1 MRKEIPEETIKQA
14 TDLFY
19 SCEPVVDNQDGTL
32 YLPISD
38 IAKMQT
44 SRSSVLANLNLRELE
59 TTFRLL
65 DVNGDGKLTL
75 EEFVDGFSQFL
86 LAAQSTETARII
98 QKRRAEEEIIKNQE
112 LKGEVTRAR
121 ENSVASLAIIQQ
133 LFSSTLY
140 NTIKTTMPK
149 LVTEFESMIQQASK
163 EIDDMQK
170 SMHQLECKLESNTT
184 AYHQSL
190 DQAYS
195 ELESKI
201 RQAEEMSKARLE
213 QRTRQINT
221 EWDQILAEKVEQV
234 NELKQ
239 RISEANRKT
248 EQLRQTQAQET
259 EQIEILRKEND
270 KLTEALEEVESSVEE
285 SKHTIEDLQT
295 TARVEQAKR
304 EKADAF
310 TCKRIQIECEE
321 LMRKLDQLRELNRRL
336 RDERDEALNDDRAR
350 KLISTN
356 SLMDEVN
363 EVFERQNV
371 CAEEGTEMTAQVL
384 QSGEITSPQDA
395 VVTATEVFS
404 DEDYEFE
411 DSWSQS
417 VDSFK
422 LNKSIY
428 EAERPEGTDQLQK
441 PQQAAVREEVFGD
454 RNKGAQISNAMN
466 GTISGQP
473 TELGRGL
480 RMFKVVVVGQS
491 GSGRTALVSRICGD
505 KEIDK
510 AEEVREEIELRVCSL
525 EVDGE
530 RVVIQFWDIQGD
542 DKYFPVNQYICEKAD
557 GVIFVYAGCS
567 MSDFNQLDH
576 RIMKMLKGLKT
587 TKKLWEDTV
596 NVLWANKWDLVN
608 SSPALLPVPRSSAE
622 GLAKTLE
629 ADYFEVSAKTGY
641 NVDSAVETFVRKL
654 CQAQDSKLQMAQEN
668 LFPSTEKKP
677 TCLSCCSM

>member
-1 MRKEIPEETIKQA
+1 M
-14 TDLFY
+14 
-19 SCEPVVDNQDGTL
+19 
-32 YLPISD
+32 
-38 IAKMQT
+38 
-44 SRSSVLANLNLRELE
+44 
-59 TTFRLL
+59 
-65 DVNGDGKLTL
+65 
-75 EEFVDGFSQFL
+75 
-86 LAAQSTETARII
+86 AAQSTETARII
-98 QKRRAEEEIIKNQE
+98 QKRRAEEEMIKNQE

-170 SMHQLECKLESNTT
+170 SMHQMECKLESNTS

-201 RQAEEMSKARLE
+201 RQAEEMSKAR
-213 QRTRQINT
+213 
-221 EWDQILAEKVEQV
+221 
-234 NELKQ
+234 
-239 RISEANRKT
+239 ANRKT

-270 KLTEALEEVESSVEE
+270 KLTEALEEVEFSVEE

-295 TARVEQAKR
+295 TARLEQAKR

-310 TCKRIQIECEE
+310 TCKRIQVECEE
-321 LMRKLDQLRELNRRL
+321 LMRKLDQLREQNRRL
-336 RDERDEALNDDRAR
+336 RDERDEAIHDDRAR
-350 KLISTN
+350 NLVSTG

-363 EVFERQNV
+363 EVFGRQRM
-371 CAEEGTEMTAQVL
+371 CPDEGAEVKRTTAQVL

-395 VVTATEVFS
+395 VVIATEVFS
-404 DEDYEFE
+404 DDDYEFE

-417 VDSFK
+417 VDSFNLK
-422 LNKSIY
+422 KTIH
-428 EAERPEGTDQLQK
+428 EAEPSLGIGQLQK
-441 PQQAAVREEVFGD
+441 SQQVAVHEGVFGD
-454 RNKGAQISNAMN
+454 RDKGAQISNTMK

-473 TELGRGL
+473 RELGRGL
-480 RMFKVVVVGQS
+480 RMFKVAVVGQS

-505 KEIDK
+505 EEIDK
-510 AEEVREEIELRVCSL
+510 AGELREEIELRMCNL

-530 RVVIQFWDIQGD
+530 RVVLQLWDIQGD

-557 GVIFVYAGCS
+557 GVIFIYAGCS

-576 RIMKMLKGLKT
+576 RIMKLLKGLKT
-587 TKKLWEDTV
+587 AKKPWEDTV

-608 SSPALLPVPRSSAE
+608 SSPAFLPVPRASAE
-622 GLAKTLE
+622 GLA
-629 ADYFEVSAKTGY
+629 
-641 NVDSAVETFVRKL
+641 
-654 CQAQDSKLQMAQEN
+654 
-668 LFPSTEKKP
+668 
-677 TCLSCCSM
+677 

>member
-1 MRKEIPEETIKQA
+1 
-14 TDLFY
+14 
-19 SCEPVVDNQDGTL
+19 
-32 YLPISD
+32 
-38 IAKMQT
+38 
-44 SRSSVLANLNLRELE
+44 
-59 TTFRLL
+59 
-65 DVNGDGKLTL
+65 
-75 EEFVDGFSQFL
+75 
-86 LAAQSTETARII
+86 
-98 QKRRAEEEIIKNQE
+98 
-112 LKGEVTRAR
+112 
-121 ENSVASLAIIQQ
+121 
-133 LFSSTLY
+133 
-140 NTIKTTMPK
+140 MPK

-201 RQAEEMSKARLE
+201 RQAEEMSKAR
-213 QRTRQINT
+213 
-221 EWDQILAEKVEQV
+221 
-234 NELKQ
+234 
-239 RISEANRKT
+239 ANRKT

-441 PQQAAVREEVFGD
+441 PQQAAVREEVFGCSFTKIKNSDIVVAADGMNAQPSSSTHWICDWTLSLQDKFLLDTTAAQANVSSDARHLASLVLRYMVARNFLTRDHQAAFWLAGHHFDHIFTFRQDIPRKSVNKIRPLYVFRLLGVCD
-454 RNKGAQISNAMN
+454 RTVSSPIASLQNVVSPLWFNFVNDEVMRRTLEDLYNPGVQ
-466 GTISGQP
+466 ISGQP

-622 GLAKTLE
+622 GLAKHGCTLWKEFSASVARRIIAACNAGHHFELAALSRETYQYMPNDRTAYSGSTVNLVDISPGQEDDCSKENE
-629 ADYFEVSAKTGY
+629 A
-641 NVDSAVETFVRKL
+641 NVK
-654 CQAQDSKLQMAQEN
+654 
-668 LFPSTEKKP
+668 STAF
-677 TCLSCCSM
+677 TATDN

>member
-19 SCEPVVDNQDGTL
+19 SCEPVVDKQDGTL

-44 SRSSVLANLNLRELE
+44 SRSSVLANLNLKELE

-86 LAAQSTETARII
+86 MAAQSTETARII
-98 QKRRAEEEIIKNQE
+98 QKRRAEEEVIKNQE

-170 SMHQLECKLESNTT
+170 SMHQMECKLESNTS
-184 AYHQSL
+184 AYHQSM

-201 RQAEEMSKARLE
+201 RQAEETSKARLE

-221 EWDQILAEKVEQV
+221 EWDQILAEKVEHV

-248 EQLRQTQAQET
+248 EQLKQTQVQET

-270 KLTEALEEVESSVEE
+270 KLTEALEEVEFSVEE

-295 TARVEQAKR
+295 TARLEQAKR
-304 EKADAF
+304 EKADA
-310 TCKRIQIECEE
+310 
-321 LMRKLDQLRELNRRL
+321 
-336 RDERDEALNDDRAR
+336 
-350 KLISTN
+350 
-356 SLMDEVN
+356 
-363 EVFERQNV
+363 
-371 CAEEGTEMTAQVL
+371 
-384 QSGEITSPQDA
+384 SPQDA
-395 VVTATEVFS
+395 VVIATEVFS

-422 LNKSIY
+422 LQKSIY
-428 EAERPEGTDQLQK
+428 EAEPGYVSSQGIGQLQK
-441 PQQAAVREEVFGD
+441 SQQVEVLGEVFGD
-454 RNKGAQISNAMN
+454 RDKGAQISNAIN

-473 TELGRGL
+473 RELGRGL
-480 RMFKVVVVGQS
+480 RMFKVAVVGQS

-505 KEIDK
+505 EEIDK
-510 AEEVREEIELRVCSL
+510 AEEVREEIELRVCNL

-530 RVVIQFWDIQGD
+530 RVVIQLWDIQGD

-576 RIMKMLKGLKT
+576 RITKLLKGLKT
-587 TKKLWEDTV
+587 TKKPWGETV
-596 NVLWANKWDLVN
+596 NVLWANKWDLIN
-608 SSPALLPVPRSSAE
+608 SSPAFLPVPRSSAD

-641 NVDSAVETFVRKL
+641 NMDSAVETFVRKL

-668 LFPSTEKKP
+668 LFPSTEKKA